1 MPPIT
6 RRFLATAAGFLVLGV
21 VLGLVLL
28 VRRELFDRRPEPG
41 LVSVHAH
48 LILVGAVME
57 LIIGVAWWF
66 FPRPLRDDPPA
77 SLAGVVTA
85 WWALTAGTLLRAGA
99 EASRTVAGGDWSGV
113 VVAGGTLQVAGML
126 AAVVALRRRV
136 RPGREPAR

>member
-6 RRFLATAAGFLVLGV
+6 RRFLATAAGFLVLGIG
-21 VLGLVLL
+21 LGFVLL
-28 VRRELFDRRPEPG
+28 VRRELFDRWPEPA

-77 SLAGVVTA
+77 SLAAAATA
-85 WWALTAGTLLRAGA
+85 WWALTGGTLLRATA
-99 EASRTVAGGDWSGV
+99 EAAGAVAGGDWAAA
-113 VVAGGTLQVAGML
+113 VVAGGALQVAGFV

-136 RPGREPAR
+136 RPGREATA